1 MKTSLINTE
10 GIREFIK
17 YLTTYSIS
25 KAVLVVVSVIN
36 LIITNDYVVAILKME
51 NEIVGFIMFLYV
63 LFGLVVLF
71 QSVRMSYD
79 KWGGSI
85 LTIIAIA
92 ITLFLGIK
100 FYNLCNLAVLTQNSL
115 KDPTV
120 VIYAMHLIRGTIIG
134 YIIGL
139 GILISHLVKLFK
151 SEA

>member
-10 GIREFIK
+10 DIREFIK

-25 KAVLVVVSVIN
+25 KAVLVVVSVMN

-71 QSVRMSYD
+71 QSVRMSFD

-85 LTIIAIA
+85 LTVIAIG
-92 ITLFLGIK
+92 ITLWLGIK
-100 FYNLCNLAVLTQNSL
+100 FYNLCNVAVLTQKSL

-120 VIYAMHLIRGTIIG
+120 VIYAMRLIRFTIIG

-139 GILISHLVKLFK
+139 GILITHLVKLFK

>member
-10 GIREFIK
+10 DIREFIK

-25 KAVLVVVSVIN
+25 KAVLVVVSVMN

-71 QSVRMSYD
+71 QSVRMSFD
-79 KWGGSI
+79 KWGGAI
-85 LTIIAIA
+85 LTVIAIG
-92 ITLFLGIK
+92 ITLWLGIK
-100 FYNLCNLAVLTQNSL
+100 FYNLCNVAVLTQKSL

-120 VIYAMHLIRGTIIG
+120 VIYAMRLIRFTLIG

-139 GILISHLVKLFK
+139 GILITHLVKLFK